1 MATKPDAVEHASFS
15 VEVNGEVFEQEVEV
29 RLTLADFLR
38 EKLDLT
44 GTHLG
49 CEHGVCGACTVQLD
63 GQAVRSCLTL
73 AVQASGRRVRTIEG
87 VSDGTELSPIQQA
100 FWDHH
105 GLQCGFCTP
114 GMIIAT
120 EDLLRNNPSP
130 TRKEIREGMS
140 GQICRC
146 TGYQKIVDSIEAAAA
161 VLRGEEPPPARSI
174 GSDRA
179 STPSSNGQG
188 VS

>member
-1 MATKPDAVEHASFS
+1 MTTTPDAVERSSLS

-49 CEHGVCGACTVQLD
+49 CEHGVCGACTVQID

-73 AVQASGRRVRTIEG
+73 AVQASGRKIRTIEG

-130 TRKEIREGMS
+130 SREEIREGMS

-161 VLRGEEPPPARSI
+161 VLRGEEPPPVPST

-179 STPSSNGQG
+179 STPHDNGAG

>member
-1 MATKPDAVEHASFS
+1 MTTNAAPVKTATVSI
-15 VEVNGEVFEQEVEV
+15 EVNGAVVEHEVDV

-49 CEHGVCGACTVQLD
+49 CEHGVCGACTIQLD
-63 GQAVRSCLTL
+63 GQAVRSCLML
-73 AVQASGRRVRTIEG
+73 AAQATGRSVRTIEG
-87 VSDGTELSPIQQA
+87 MSDDGELSPIQQA

-120 EDLLRNNPSP
+120 DDLLRSNPAPS
-130 TRKEIREGMS
+130 RDEIREGMS

-161 VLRGEEPPPARSI
+161 VLRGEEPPPAPSV
-174 GSDRA
+174 GSDRSSA
-179 STPSSNGQG
+179 PSGDSPA
-188 VS
+188 VI